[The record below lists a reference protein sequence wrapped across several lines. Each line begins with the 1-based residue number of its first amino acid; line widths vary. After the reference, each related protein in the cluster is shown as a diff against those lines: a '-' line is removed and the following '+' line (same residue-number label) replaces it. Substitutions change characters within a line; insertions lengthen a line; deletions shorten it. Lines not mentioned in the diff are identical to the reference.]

1 MFVFVCLSGTFPRE
15 LPSSR
20 QNLAT
25 FWAYLWAPESIQQ
38 KANLRPPSSSKL
50 LAFIV
55 SERGIE
61 ADPAKV
67 KAVVNLCRHLKEL
80 RSLPAPAFD
89 LKS

>member
-1 MFVFVCLSGTFPRE
+1 M
-15 LPSSR
+15 
-20 QNLAT
+20 
-25 FWAYLWAPESIQQ
+25 
-38 KANLRPPSSSKL
+38 SSSKF
-50 LAFIV
+50 LAWIV

-67 KAVVNLCRHLKEL
+67 KAFVHLCRNLKEL